1 MIERVRAV
9 ALHDVEPRSFNE
21 CIRIRDWLI
30 ERGVEK
36 VTLLVIPARGF
47 HSFARRSPALH
58 DWLYDRVTEGDAVAQ
73 HGLMHDRGVRR
84 STLRRE
90 FAARLQ
96 GGQAA
101 EFVGLS
107 ERSTCERVRTGRAIL
122 RDAGFDARGFVA
134 PAYAYTPALRD
145 YLRREFDWYADLL
158 RVYGAFAGTT
168 TAPAWCLGSRGILR
182 RPLSPLAARGMASLS
197 RSVVRIDVHPS
208 DFAYRGHKRA
218 LDRIVGTTADLPAVV
233 YDELVGS

>member
-1 MIERVRAV
+1 MTTRVRAV

-21 CIRIRDWLI
+21 CIRIRDWLDR
-30 ERGVEK
+30 RGVEN

-47 HSFARRSPALH
+47 KSFARRSPGLH
-58 DWLYDRVTEGDAVAQ
+58 DWLYDRVSDGDALAQ

-84 STLRRE
+84 TSFGRE
-90 FAARLQ
+90 VIARLQ

-107 ERSTCERVRTGRAIL
+107 HRSTCERVRTGRAIL

-134 PAYAYTPALRD
+134 PAYAYTPALRE

-158 RVYGAFAGTT
+158 RVYGAPGGGC

-208 DFAYRGHKRA
+208 DFAYRGHQRA
-218 LDRIVGTTADLPAVV
+218 LDRILGATADLPAVV